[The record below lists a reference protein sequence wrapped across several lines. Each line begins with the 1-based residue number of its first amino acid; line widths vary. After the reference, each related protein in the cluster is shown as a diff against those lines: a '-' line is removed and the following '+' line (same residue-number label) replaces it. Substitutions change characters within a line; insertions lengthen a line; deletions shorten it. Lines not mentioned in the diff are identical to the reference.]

1 MTVHEQAVD
10 AAMEIECKKD
20 SLRQNQ
26 DGTWKLVLTVAPDG
40 LPDAIMKAP
49 PGVRYR
55 AFFVEVDDNE
65 QPVKHEK
72 PKKRFHEM
80 PLSQQAALR
89 CDDMRFQ
96 DFLADTQ
103 PERWGLEVPEA
114 GVGFDF
120 SVAAANIVRLICR
133 VGSRAEFDTNP
144 APAAIW
150 KSFNAEYESWAGHTA
165 EMR

>member
-89 CDDMRFQ
+89 CQDETFQ
-96 DFLADTQ
+96 T
-103 PERWGLEVPEA
+103 WA
-114 GVGFDF
+114 GQHDESFTIGWLY
-120 SVAAANIVRLICR
+120 ATLGIE
-133 VGSRAEFDTNP
+133 SRKEFDSDETLGRRWI
-144 APAAIW
+144 AL
-150 KSFNAEYESWAGHTA
+150 NADFESQTGHTA

>member
-72 PKKRFHEM
+72 PKTRFNDKPLSVQAGIRCSDQRFHAFLRHRGAACNSDPVE
-80 PLSQQAALR
+80 QAAAYVRWL
-89 CDDMRFQ
+89 CDVKSRSDIGDNM
-96 DFLADTQ
+96 
-103 PERWGLEVPEA
+103 A
-114 GVGFDF
+114 GVKWEALD
-120 SVAAANIVRLICR
+120 S
-133 VGSRAEFDTNP
+133 
-144 APAAIW
+144 
-150 KSFNAEYESWAGHTA
+150 EYLSWAGHTA